1 MIMIYI
7 YCRFD
12 NEITKAE
19 DLTSLISGLTIFYL
33 SSLRYRYKYHGNFG
47 KIEIVVKEPKMIIIR
62 DATFWF

>member
-19 DLTSLISGLTIFYL
+19 DLTSLISGLTI

-47 KIEIVVKEPKMIIIR
+47 TIEIVVKEPKMIIIR